1 MGEVYKALDTRLNRT
16 VAIKVLPAQLAS
28 DIQFR
33 DRFDHEARTISQL
46 DHPHICALYDVGEE
60 QGTSFLVMQYLEG
73 ETLADRLN
81 RGPVP
86 LDEALRYFDTNVITS
101 GLGTRYDVTPDG
113 QRFILNL
120 NSAAAT
126 AIPPIRVVL
135 NWATGLKQ

>member
-1 MGEVYKALDTRLNRT
+1 MPLEIGRRLGPYEIQSALGAGGMGEVYKARDTRLDRT

-73 ETLADRLN
+73 ETLPIGSTA
-81 RGPVP
+81 G
-86 LDEALRYFDTNVITS
+86 
-101 GLGTRYDVTPDG
+101 
-113 QRFILNL
+113 RFR
-120 NSAAAT
+120 SMRRCAT
-126 AIPPIRVVL
+126 LPRSPMRSRRRTAPESCT
-135 NWATGLKQ
+135 AT